1 METHGDDDDV
11 YLYANKELDLLA
23 LDWGSV
29 AVELAHRAPVD
40 EAEEECE
47 GYQKHH
53 GALTAVH
60 GSIS

>member
-29 AVELAHRAPVD
+29 AVELAH
-40 EAEEECE
+40 
-47 GYQKHH
+47 
-53 GALTAVH
+53 
-60 GSIS
+60 